1 MKIKKIIVMGKAG
14 GRLIAVGLQSELL
27 EEIICNPLSKQKQPS
42 KTDVDT
48 VFAQIATFV
57 I

>member
-1 MKIKKIIVMGKAG
+1 MKIKKIIVMGKAR